1 MDLQSAERVRA
12 SLRLFDNHDP
22 RLPYRELVLE
32 QALDDGIREV
42 PLPAGYRYVT
52 FRPGDEDAWIAVERS
67 AREFDD
73 RAEGEKAWQTYFAGH
88 EAELETRMFFVTDP
102 AGEKVATATAY
113 HDIRRPDDGVNG
125 MLHWVAVRREAQ
137 GRGLSKPLITHTLA
151 RMRELGYRRC
161 AVPTQTTTWL
171 ACKVYL
177 DLGFRPI
184 PRNAERS
191 RDGWEMVRAL
201 TLHPALADFAEA
213 DVARYAA
220 LPPDGEHA

>member
-1 MDLQSAERVRA
+1 
-12 SLRLFDNHDP
+12 
-22 RLPYRELVLE
+22 
-32 QALDDGIREV
+32 V
-42 PLPAGYRYVT
+42 P

-125 MLHWVAVRREAQ
+125 MLHWVAVRRDHQ
-137 GRGLSKPLITHTLA
+137 GRGLSKPLAAEALR
-151 RMRELGYRRC
+151 RMKELGYRR
-161 AVPTQTTTWL
+161 AVVPTQTTTWL

-191 RDGWEMVRAL
+191 RAGWEIVRAL
-201 TLHPALADFAEA
+201 TDHPVLADFSPA
-213 DVARYAA
+213 DVTRWLKA
-220 LPPDGEHA
+220 GK